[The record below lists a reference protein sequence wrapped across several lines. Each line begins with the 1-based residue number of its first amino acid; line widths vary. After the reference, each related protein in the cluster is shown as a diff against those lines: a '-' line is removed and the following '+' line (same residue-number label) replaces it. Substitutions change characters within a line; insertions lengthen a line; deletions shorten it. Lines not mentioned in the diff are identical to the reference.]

1 MEIKVWRF
9 WRIWICTTSHSLGE
23 YQTQKKQGL
32 FAIQLTKNILKIFII
47 SCPKFGWIYGECHL
61 PLLSNMSLFGFF
73 ALVYTLN
80 HKKIIAVININFW
93 WSQPC
98 LKQRISDLGILYLVI
113 LDQNTEI
120 VLAVKREGFK
130 SLVITF

>member
-1 MEIKVWRF
+1 
-9 WRIWICTTSHSLGE
+9 
-23 YQTQKKQGL
+23 
-32 FAIQLTKNILKIFII
+32 
-47 SCPKFGWIYGECHL
+47 
-61 PLLSNMSLFGFF
+61 MSSFGFF

-130 SLVITF
+130 SLVITFLLILIYPLSTLPVQLEKTECYILYEKYYIKTNLSKKHFSIG